1 MIRGAVLIVAMLLCG
16 CQSKDLPAGD
26 NPAIAGLERAGIET
40 GVVADATKIPPVGL
54 FQRRSDMGKDL
65 LCIVPG
71 KANAYRFGL
80 EVQLGANE
88 YCAGS
93 GTARRTN
100 DKLIL
105 NFSQG
110 ARCIAVAQYDGDRVV
125 MPGVMDMKCADM
137 CAGKG
142 TIEGVDLPRL
152 ASGASSARAAR
163 DRSNAPLCP

>member
-40 GVVADATKIPPVGL
+40 GVVADATKIAPVGL
-54 FQRRSDMGKDL
+54 FQRRSDMGKDS

-105 NFSQG
+105 NFS
-110 ARCIAVAQYDGDRVV
+110 
-125 MPGVMDMKCADM
+125 
-137 CAGKG
+137 
-142 TIEGVDLPRL
+142 
-152 ASGASSARAAR
+152 RA
-163 DRSNAPLCP
+163 